1 MGVLHKSFD
10 HTQSLSFC
18 GFSCKDIDWNVLLQ
32 LDFKLFDY
40 DPEHIFKV
48 LKIDN

>member
-10 HTQSLSFC
+10 HTPSLANY
-18 GFSCKDIDWNVLLQ
+18 DWNLLLQ

-40 DPEHIFKV
+40 DPEYIFNV